1 MSSSLTLTPFLTLC
15 YDTTAMNETRKRLMT
30 SNFRS
35 VFLLLAFLLFFSI
48 PLAHAQPKGGTP
60 PAVTRTVLKNG
71 LSVVLVEENKAPVVT
86 FQVWYKVGSRN
97 ERIGKTGLSHLL
109 EHMMF
114 KGTTRHGKG
123 EFSRTVAKNGGTENA
138 FTGNDYTAYF
148 ENFSADRIDLSL
160 ELESDRM
167 QNLLIDS
174 AEFGLESEVVKEE
187 RRSRTDDDPY
197 ATLVE
202 TLYATA
208 FLVHPYH
215 NPVIG
220 WMDDLNHL
228 SRDDAYQH
236 YKQYYQPNN
245 ATVVVVGDFK
255 AETLLPKITAMFE
268 TIPNGVAPNPRIPIE
283 PPQRGERRAIVKKE
297 AQLPAIFMGFHAPN
311 YKSPDTYPLS
321 VLAGILSSGKSSR
334 LYKSLVYQQQLA
346 LDAGGQYEDLTTDN
360 ELFYFY
366 GTPRPGI
373 TTEAVE
379 AALNAEIKRLQSDK
393 VPDPELIKV
402 KNQIEASFVFGA
414 DSNFARA
421 MQIGRAETVGAG
433 YDYAVQYISNIRK
446 VTADDIQR
454 VAQKY
459 LIEDQ
464 KTVGILTP
472 LPPQEKN

>member
-1 MSSSLTLTPFLTLC
+1 MSNC
-15 YDTTAMNETRKRLMT
+15 
-30 SNFRS
+30 RS
-35 VFLLLAFLLFFSI
+35 AFLLPICLLLFSI
-48 PLAHAQPKGGTP
+48 PFVHAESKGGTP
-60 PAVTRTVLKNG
+60 PAVSRTVLKNG
-71 LSVVLVEENKAPVVT
+71 LSVILVEENKAPVVT

-114 KGTTRHGKG
+114 KGTSLHGKG
-123 EFSRTVAKNGGTENA
+123 EFSRIVAKNGGTENA

-148 ENFSADRIDLSL
+148 ENFAANQIDLSL

-167 QNLLIDS
+167 QNLLIDPT
-174 AEFGLESEVVKEE
+174 EFGLEMEVVKEE

-197 ATLVE
+197 SSLVE

-215 NPVIG
+215 NPIIG
-220 WMDDLNHL
+220 WMDDINDL

-245 ATVVVVGDFK
+245 ATVVIAGDFK
-255 AETLLPKITAMFE
+255 SETLLPKVVALFE
-268 TIPNGVAPNPRIPIE
+268 KIPQGVNPNPKMPIE
-283 PPQRGERRAIVKKE
+283 PPQRGERRAIVKRE
-297 AQLPAIFMGFHAPN
+297 AQLPYIFMGFHTPN
-311 YKSPDTYPLS
+311 YKNPDTYPLS

-334 LYKSLVYQQQLA
+334 LYKALVYQQQLA
-346 LDAGGQYEDLTTDN
+346 LDAGGQYEDLTTDPD
-360 ELFYFY
+360 LFYFY
-366 GTPRPGI
+366 GTPRPGVSL
-373 TTEAVE
+373 EAVE
-379 AALNAEIKRLQSDK
+379 AALNAEIKRLQADK
-393 VPDPELIKV
+393 VTDTELTKV
-402 KNQIEASFVFGA
+402 QNQIEASFVFGA

-433 YDYAVQYISNIRK
+433 YDYVTHYVENIRK

-454 VAQKY
+454 VAQEY

-464 KTVGILTP
+464 KSVGMLIP
-472 LPPQEKN
+472 KPKKEF